1 MRMLT
6 TLRRHYSATGK
17 VVGFVGLGHMGSPMA
32 RNLAKA
38 GYDVVV
44 HDTDPAKMRKFAKHA
59 KSLSELASTCPRII
73 TMLPN
78 NSIVNNVYLGSDGL
92 VAHAKPNSTLIDCST
107 VSPGVEEKISKKAVA
122 HNVNFLDAPV
132 SGGVKGASAGTL
144 SFLVGGDPK
153 VLETNKDLFQAM
165 GKNIFH
171 CGGSGS
177 GQVAKICNNLI
188 LGVSMV
194 VLSEALH
201 LGGRLGLDPKVLS
214 AVINSSSGRS
224 WSSETYNPVPGIMA
238 DVPSSSEYAGGFAS
252 KLMAKDM
259 ILALEEAQRCG
270 AALPTGEIATEMYR
284 SLAERMGQKD
294 FSSIF
299 LHIQSISK

>member
-1 MRMLT
+1 
-6 TLRRHYSATGK
+6 
-17 VVGFVGLGHMGSPMA
+17 
-32 RNLAKA
+32 
-38 GYDVVV
+38 
-44 HDTDPAKMRKFAKHA
+44 
-59 KSLSELASTCPRII
+59 
-73 TMLPN
+73 MLPN

-92 VAHAKPNSTLIDCST
+92 VAHAKQNNTLIDCST
-107 VSPGVEEKISKKAVA
+107 VSPGVEEKISKTAIR
-122 HNVNFLDAPV
+122 HQVNFLDAPV
-132 SGGVKGASAGTL
+132 SGGVKGAAAGTL
-144 SFLVGGDPK
+144 SFLVGGDPQ

-238 DVPSSSEYAGGFAS
+238 GVPSSSEYAGGFAT
-252 KLMAKDM
+252 KLMVKDM
-259 ILALEEAQRCG
+259 MLALEEAQRCG
-270 AALPTGEIATEMYR
+270 AALPTGAIATEMYR
-284 SLAERMGQKD
+284 TLAERMGQKD
-294 FSSIF
+294 FSSVF

>member
-1 MRMLT
+1 MRMFT
-6 TLRRHYSATGK
+6 TLRRHYSATSK

-32 RNLAKA
+32 QNLAKA

-44 HDTDPAKMRKFAKHA
+44 HDMDPVKMREFAKHA

-92 VAHAKPNSTLIDCST
+92 IAHAKPSSTLIDCST
-107 VSPGVEEKISKKAVA
+107 VSPGVEEKISKNAVA
-122 HNVNFLDAPV
+122 HKVNFLDAPV
-132 SGGVKGASAGTL
+132 SGGVKGAAAGTL
-144 SFLVGGDPK
+144 SFLVGGNRQTF
-153 VLETNKDLFQAM
+153 EANKDLFQAM

-177 GQVAKICNNLI
+177 GQSAKICNNLI

-201 LGGRLGLDPKVLS
+201 LGGRLGLDPKILS
-214 AVINSSSGRS
+214 EVINSSSGRS

-238 DVPSSSEYAGGFAS
+238 SAPSSSDYRGGFAS
-252 KLMAKDM
+252 NLMAKDM
-259 ILALEEAQRCG
+259 MLALEEAQRCG

-284 SLAERMGQKD
+284 VLSKQMGQKD
-294 FSSIF
+294 FSSVF
-299 LHIQSISK
+299 LHIQSISN